1 MRCASLAHSVGTG
14 QRGLKILLYHFSDLV
29 LDPGR
34 RELRRG
40 DNHIAVEPQVFDLLE
55 FLIRARERVVSR
67 DELLDAVWRGRAVS
81 DATLSSRV
89 NAARAA
95 IGDNGEAQRLI
106 RTLPRKGIRFVG
118 EVREESDSPSL
129 LASMASEQ
137 ASPLDLEGP
146 SIAVLPFTNMSG
158 DPEQDFFADGMAE
171 DIITALSRCSGLF
184 VIARN
189 SSFTYKGKAVDIR
202 QVGRE
207 LGVTYVLE
215 GSVRRGGDR
224 LRISGQLIDAAS
236 GRHLWA
242 DRFDG
247 DPSDVFDL
255 QDRITESVV
264 AAIEPAVQFAE
275 IERHRSGKPSKLDAY
290 DLLLRAS
297 ALEHEFTAESM
308 AAALACLDQAL
319 ALDPSYAPATAMAA
333 YCHALR
339 HFQGWIAPDNTHSAK
354 GVRLAWRAVELA
366 PNDAK
371 VLWMA
376 AFAIWNMS
384 HDRRDAA
391 PELFDRSLLINP
403 NSVMALTLGGWI
415 EIMRGN
421 QAHGRTMIERAR
433 RLSPRDPRGWFTS
446 GAMAIAAVADK
457 NYPEAI
463 AWAEKALTQNRR
475 FAVALRVL
483 IVALVKLGQHERA
496 TRVAQDLL
504 EVEPELTISGFLTR
518 IPFPLDSMAR
528 TYAEALRT
536 GGVPE

>member
-1 MRCASLAHSVGTG
+1 
-14 QRGLKILLYHFSDLV
+14 LLYYFNDFTF
-29 LDPGR
+29 DPDR

-40 DNHIAVEPQVFDLLE
+40 QQQIALEPQVFDLLE

-67 DELLDAVWRGRAVS
+67 DELLDTVWRGRTVS

-89 NAARAA
+89 NAARVAV
-95 IGDNGEAQRLI
+95 GDTGEAQRLI

-118 EVREESDSPSL
+118 EVREVSDSPSSPPMPEP
-129 LASMASEQ
+129 ARPSE
-137 ASPLDLEGP
+137 PDKP

-189 SSFTYKGKAVDIR
+189 SSFLYKAKPVDIR
-202 QVGRE
+202 EIGRE
-207 LGVTYVLE
+207 LGVAYVLE
-215 GSVRRGGDR
+215 GSVRRGGNR
-224 LRISGQLIDAAS
+224 LRITGQLIDASS

-247 DPSDVFDL
+247 DPGDVFDL

-264 AAIEPAVQFAE
+264 AVIEPTVQLAE
-275 IERHRSGKPSKLDAY
+275 IERQKSSKPSRLDAY
-290 DLLLRAS
+290 DLLLRAYG
-297 ALEHEFTAESM
+297 LEHAFTAESTT
-308 AAALACLDQAL
+308 AALACLDRAL
-319 ALDPSYAPATAMAA
+319 AIDPAYAPALAMAA

-339 HFQGWIAPDNTHSAK
+339 HFQGWVAADDTHEAE

-366 PNDAK
+366 PNDAQ

-384 HDRRDAA
+384 RDRRAAA
-391 PELFDRSLLINP
+391 PELFARSLMINP

-421 QAHGRTMIERAR
+421 QGTGRGMIERAR
-433 RLSPRDPRGWFTS
+433 RLSPRDPRGWLAA
-446 GAMAIAAVADK
+446 GALAIAATVDE

-483 IVALVKLGQHERA
+483 IVAMVKLGQKERA
-496 TRVAQDLL
+496 GAIARELL
-504 EVEPELTISGFLTR
+504 DVEPELTIAGFFKR
-518 IPFPLDSMAR
+518 IPFPVETMAT
-528 TYAEALRT
+528 TYTEALRAA
-536 GGVPE
+536 GVPE